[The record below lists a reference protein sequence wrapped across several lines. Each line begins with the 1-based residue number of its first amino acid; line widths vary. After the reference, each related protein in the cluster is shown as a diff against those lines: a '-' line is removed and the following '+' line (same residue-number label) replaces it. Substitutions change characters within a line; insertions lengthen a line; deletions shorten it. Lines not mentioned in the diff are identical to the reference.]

1 MALECNGFSTHEWV
15 RVWGINTPLSKTS
28 RCSVRLRLV
37 RPVPQTG
44 QIGQFKLTSRWTQT
58 GQTGQLDRSDRS
70 QKIFCSQVFLSD
82 FSHMGWLW
90 ALLVMSNHWCCI
102 PLNSTASYAQVHIKW
117 HTHNTW
123 DFMSWSSRTSSINI
137 LRLSTSLIS
146 VSMPAWA
153 SDFESYLHIRM
164 KSVFDSQVTPIF

>member
-1 MALECNGFSTHEWV
+1 MGEGVGYKYPSL
-15 RVWGINTPLSKTS
+15 KTS
-28 RCSVRLRLV
+28 RCSVRLRPV

-44 QIGQFKLTSRWTQT
+44 QTGQFKLTSRWTQT
-58 GQTGQLDRSDRS
+58 GQLDRSDRS
-70 QKIFCSQVFLSD
+70 QKILCSLVFLSD

-102 PLNSTASYAQVHIKW
+102 PLNSTASYTQVHIKW

-137 LRLSTSLIS
+137 LRLSTSLIQWAY
-146 VSMPAWA
+146 PFRA
-153 SDFESYLHIRM
+153 SDFESSFI
-164 KSVFDSQVTPIF
+164 